1 VKKIFAVILTISM
14 MMVLIPAF
22 GLLDA
27 EIEDPLYNISDELL
41 GETVEEPLLD
51 DESDELIDDEVSSEP
66 PNEPKDEPMNEI
78 PEDVEDEAL
87 DEATDEPSEEVE
99 DEPSDET
106 EDEVSDNM
114 EDDSLLE
121 YEDDEYLYAVAMGET
136 LFDLSYGQ
144 IRIELGTEPDTIK
157 VVQDGVIIEVDIP
170 KETQITITG
179 SYIGNEDGIYVAN
192 GVIISIK
199 LYNVD
204 ITIEPD
210 WPDDWFSI
218 VRRNAFNINGG
229 NVTLELSG
237 ENRLDSGWYGMSN
250 VEWYGAGLR
259 VPAGSSLTINGTGSL
274 EARGGTDSAGIG
286 GNIFENSGNITIN
299 SGTIY
304 AFGNCCGAGI
314 GGGWH
319 GDGGTVVIN
328 GGVVF
333 AQGGLRGGA
342 PGSGIGSG
350 GRGWEGGTLTLG
362 GNGVVIANSANT
374 AITGTQGIL
383 FVGNTGTMFGDVTL
397 ERDMTI
403 PSGRT
408 LILDSGTLTV
418 PGGVTLTND
427 GTIFIMGDASIVQ
440 NGNIVGAGEI
450 INLADGDEDIFPL
463 FLGAIR
469 IEEGTNANTIRVLQG
484 GVLIR
489 DNIPQETQIT
499 ITGSYFGFDH
509 GIYVAP
515 DLTVSIRLAGVDIE
529 INGYQNAFNIDGANV
544 TLELSGENRL
554 SSWQWTAAGLRVPTG
569 SSLTIGGTGSLE
581 VGGGS
586 EAAGIGGNRNEAFG
600 SLTINSGTIT
610 AHGSWWSGIV
620 GIGSGWGAA
629 GGSVVI
635 NGGVV
640 TAHGG
645 IGGIET
651 FILDG
656 NAIVFTNVVH
666 AETVNNINGIL
677 FESGRGEMFG
687 DVTIEQDMII
697 PGNAVLRLD
706 SGTLTIA
713 PGVMLT
719 NNGAIL
725 IRDDAEILHGGTFGT
740 LLGNV
745 PLRNITISEIL
756 GVYAPVPGEIPATT
770 ITENAQFTGTV
781 EWSPNHSV
789 FQAGVRYTMEITLT
803 PREGYTFIG
812 VPESFFTIAGIAN
825 ARNTQGS
832 GIITAVFSA
841 TDTDNHIFD
850 ISDGAIR
857 IEEGTTAG
865 TIRVA
870 YGDGRFMDNIPQNTQ
885 ITITGSYASN
895 AAIDGIYVA
904 ADVTANIRLSYANIN
919 VTASNRNAL
928 NINGANVTLYLSGTN
943 ILRSGGGSGGWNPAG
958 LRVPTNSTVIIN
970 GSGSLEARGGS
981 DGAGI
986 GGNHNESAGIITINN
1001 GRINAIGGSDSA
1013 GIGGG
1018 RFGSGGTVT
1027 INGGVVTASGSARSM
1042 AIGRGGG
1049 SGSNL
1054 PGGGTLTITGNA
1066 VVLTTN
1072 TNATVTSTQG
1082 ILFIGENGEM
1092 FGDVT
1097 LEQDVAISIGRTLIL
1112 DSGTLT
1118 IAPGATLT
1126 NNGTILLEGDAEVLH
1141 GGAFG
1146 TLAGNIPV
1154 RNITISEILGVNPP
1168 IPGEIPVTT
1177 ITENAQFTGTVEWSP
1192 NHSVFQAGIRYTA
1205 TITLTPRAGY
1215 TFIGVPANFFTVT
1228 GAAIVTNNANSG
1240 VVTAVFS
1247 ATDTDNHIFDITD
1260 GSIRIENGTNADT
1273 VKVTRSDGQ
1282 VLDNIPENTQIT
1294 ITGNYSSNVAVDAI
1308 YVASGVTTNIRLNNV
1323 NITVNSDP
1331 SRNAFNIN
1339 GGNVTLELV
1348 GTNTL
1353 INNGWFNAGGVRVPA
1368 GSSLTING
1376 TGSLEVRSGPDAAGI
1391 GGNHSEPGGTIT
1403 INSGTISVFGGSW
1416 GSAIGGG
1423 RNSSGGTVT
1432 INGGVVTATGGNNGI
1447 GIGRG
1452 ANGGDGGTLTI
1463 TGNAVVFANSTN
1475 ADITRT
1481 QGILFI
1487 GNNGEMFGDVTIE
1500 QNVTF
1505 ASDRILLLRSGTL
1518 TIAPNITLTNNGL
1531 ILVDASAIVNHG
1543 GDPYGYIVG
1552 TGEIR
1557 HSQTN
1562 IDNNVFDISFGPIRI
1577 EEGTTAGTIR
1587 VAHGNG
1593 QVSDNIPQ
1601 GTQITI
1607 TGNYSS
1613 GVAIDG
1619 IYVASGVTANVRL
1632 DNVNITVTASNRN
1645 AFNINGGNVT
1655 LELYGMNVLVSGSNA
1670 AGIRAPA
1677 GSSLAIGGNGSLT
1690 ANGVSDGAGIG
1701 GNHSESA
1708 GTITI
1713 NSGGWISAFGGS
1725 SGAGIGGGWQGG
1737 GGTVTINGGVVTA
1750 TGGWNAIGIGRGWGN
1765 ADGGTLTLNGNAVVF
1780 ASSTNADITRTQGI
1794 LFIGNDGE
1802 MFGDVTIEQS
1812 MTIASNQT
1820 LVLGSRTLTIAPDVT
1835 LTNNGMI
1842 LHRDGSSI
1850 LHGGAFGTLTGWGS
1864 VRNLITISEILGVTP
1879 PIAGETAATTIIA
1892 NEQFTGTVQW
1902 SPNHSV
1908 FQDGVRYT
1916 ATITLTTLDDFV
1928 FRRVPSNFFTVAGAA
1943 TVTNNANM
1951 GVITAV
1957 FPITDV
1963 GDNFFD
1969 ITGGPIRIEH
1979 GTNANTVR
1987 VIHSGGEISDNIP
2000 RDEQIIIIGS
2010 YSSNVAVDG
2019 IQVAS
2024 EVTANVRLH
2033 YVNINASAS
2042 SRRAFLISNDATV
2055 NLELSG
2061 TNTLRSGANAAGL
2074 QVVTGSSLTIF
2085 GDGSLSAF
2093 GGSSES
2099 GIGSRS
2105 VASGSITIN
2114 SGTITATGAGSGAT
2128 GGQGIGGNN
2137 ANVTINGGNIT
2148 AVNGGNGVGI
2158 GGTGTN
2164 ASVTINGGTIS
2175 ARGWNSPGIGSN
2187 QILITGGNITANA
2200 SGTNGING
2208 ETTVTGGIVTTNFI
2222 NGTLT
2227 VDGNAVVFATTVNA
2241 TTAATQGILFIGNI
2255 GTVHGDVTLEQDVTI
2270 PTSISRTL
2278 TVPSGASL
2286 IMPAGIT
2293 LTNDVTIIPA
2303 DGSTV
2308 TVNGTVLGNKINGAN
2323 VAPPTLSS
2331 RTYNSIMLNVAELL
2345 AATGQSME
2353 FAINTINSV
2362 PTGGWQES
2370 TEFTGLASNTTY
2382 YFFARSVEDDNFR
2395 TGAASIGS
2403 PITTSAGNIEIT
2415 DIIFN
2420 DDGTEI
2426 TVEFDSQTRATI
2438 IIAFRDESGRFLGAV
2453 NKYITSQNSEI
2464 SNISIPQNTYKIS
2477 FKIWD
2482 GLSNMNPLDDV
2493 EIAVRNDV
2501 GDWVLTD

>member
-1 VKKIFAVILTISM
+1 MKKIFAVILTISM
-14 MMVLIPAF
+14 VMVLIPAF

-41 GETVEEPLLD
+41 DETVEEPLLD
-51 DESDELIDDEVSSEP
+51 DESDELIDDEVSGEP

-78 PEDVEDEAL
+78 PEDAEDEAL

-192 GVIISIK
+192 GVIVSIK

-229 NVTLELSG
+229 NVTLELYG
-237 ENRLDSGWYGMSN
+237 ENRLDGGWHGMSN

-259 VPAGSSLTINGTGSL
+259 VPAVSSLTINGTGSL

-362 GNGVVIANSANT
+362 GNGVVIANSAN
-374 AITGTQGIL
+374 ADVTGTQGIL
-383 FVGNTGTMFGDVTL
+383 FVGNTGTMFGNVTL

-418 PGGVTLTND
+418 PSGVTLTNN
-427 GTIFIMGDASIVQ
+427 GLIFITGDASVVQ
-440 NGNIVGAGEI
+440 NGNIVGTGEI
-450 INLADGDEDIFPL
+450 IDLTDDEGNVFPL
-463 FLGAIR
+463 FLGAVR
-469 IEEGTNANTIRVLQG
+469 IEEGTNANTIRVLQD

-697 PGNAVLRLD
+697 PDNAVLRLD

-740 LLGNV
+740 LAGNV
-745 PLRNITISEIL
+745 PMRNITISEIL

-770 ITENAQFTGTV
+770 ITANAQFTGTV
-781 EWSPNHSV
+781 QWTPNHSV
-789 FQAGVRYTMEITLT
+789 FQAGVRYTLEITLT
-803 PREGYTFIG
+803 PRVGYTFIG
-812 VPESFFTIAGIAN
+812 VPANFFTIAGIAN

-857 IEEGTTAG
+857 IEEGTNAK

-870 YGDGRFMDNIPQNTQ
+870 YGDGLFMDNIPQNTQ

-895 AAIDGIYVA
+895 AAVDAIYVA
-904 ADVTANIRLSYANIN
+904 ADVTANIRLSYVNISTPGN
-919 VTASNRNAL
+919 YSAF
-928 NINGANVTLYLSGTN
+928 NINGGNVTLELSGTN
-943 ILRSGGGSGGWNPAG
+943 VLRSGSWAAG
-958 LRVPTNSTVIIN
+958 LRVPVGASLTIN
-970 GSGSLEARGGS
+970 GHGSLESRGGTS
-981 DGAGI
+981 GGAGV
-986 GGNHNESAGIITINN
+986 
-1001 GRINAIGGSDSA
+1001 GGS
-1013 GIGGG
+1013 
-1018 RFGSGGTVT
+1018 RNQTGGTVT
-1027 INGGVVTASGSARSM
+1027 INSGTVNAIGGSWGAGIGGGDSGAGGTVAINGGMVTATGGSSAM
-1042 AIGRGGG
+1042 GIGRGRGTGG
-1049 SGSNL
+1049 A
-1054 PGGGTLTITGNA
+1054 GGTLHMNGNG
-1066 VVLTTN
+1066 VVFTN
-1072 TNATVTSTQG
+1072 STNAAVTGTQG
-1082 ILFIGENGEM
+1082 ILFIGNNGEM

-1097 LEQDVAISIGRTLIL
+1097 IEQNVTISIGRTLVL

-1126 NNGTILLEGDAEVLH
+1126 NNGTIVLEDDAEVLH
-1141 GGAFG
+1141 GGEFG

-1154 RNITISEILGVNPP
+1154 RNITISEILGVNSP
-1168 IPGEIPVTT
+1168 ISGEIPVTT

-1192 NHSVFQAGIRYTA
+1192 NHSEFQPSVRYTA
-1205 TITLTPRAGY
+1205 TIRLTAREGY
-1215 TFIGVPANFFTVT
+1215 TFIGTTANFFTVA
-1228 GAAIVTNNANSG
+1228 GATIVTNNANSS

-1247 ATDTDNHIFDITD
+1247 ATDTDNHIFDIAD
-1260 GSIRIENGTNADT
+1260 GPIRIEEGTDAGTIRVTYANGL
-1273 VKVTRSDGQ
+1273 
-1282 VLDNIPENTQIT
+1282 VLDNIPQNTQIT
-1294 ITGNYSSNVAVDAI
+1294 ITGSYSSTAAVDAI
-1308 YVASGVTTNIRLNNV
+1308 YVASGVTTNVRLSNV
-1323 NITVNSDP
+1323 NITVSSE

-1339 GGNVTLELV
+1339 GGNVTIELS

-1353 INNGWFNAGGVRVPA
+1353 RNNGWFNAGGVRVPA

-1376 TGSLEVRSGPDAAGI
+1376 TGSLEVLSGPDAAGI

-1432 INGGVVTATGGNNGI
+1432 INGGVVTATGGWNAI

-1475 ADITRT
+1475 AYITGT

-1487 GNNGEMFGDVTIE
+1487 GNDGEMFGDVTIE
-1500 QNVTF
+1500 QDTTIP
-1505 ASDRILLLRSGTL
+1505 SGRLLILRSGTL
-1518 TIAPNITLTNNGL
+1518 TIAPDITLTNNGL
-1531 ILVDASAIVNHG
+1531 ILVDASASINYG

-1587 VAHGNG
+1587 VAHDNG

-1613 GVAIDG
+1613 SASADG
-1619 IYVASGVTANVRL
+1619 IYVAADVTTNIRL
-1632 DNVNITVTASNRN
+1632 DNVNITVTASNHN

-1690 ANGVSDGAGIG
+1690 ANGASDGAGIG
-1701 GNHSESA
+1701 GNRSESA

-1750 TGGWNAIGIGRGWGN
+1750 TGGWNAIGIGRGSGN
-1765 ADGGTLTLNGNAVVF
+1765 GDGGTLTLNGNAVVF
-1780 ASSTNADITRTQGI
+1780 ASSTNADITGTQGI

-1820 LVLGSRTLTIAPDVT
+1820 LVLGSRTLTIAPNVT

-1842 LHRDGSSI
+1842 LHGDGSAI

-1879 PIAGETAATTIIA
+1879 PIAGGTAATSIIA

-1902 SPNHSV
+1902 SPNHSL
-1908 FQDGVRYT
+1908 FQDGVSYM
-1916 ATITLTTLDDFV
+1916 ATITLTALDDFV
-1928 FRRVPSNFFTVAGAA
+1928 FRRVPANFFTVSGAT
-1943 TVTNNANM
+1943 TVTNNANS
-1951 GVITAV
+1951 GVITARFSV
-1957 FPITDV
+1957 TDT
-1963 GDNFFD
+1963 DNHIFD
-1969 ITGGPIRIEH
+1969 MSDGPIRIEH
-1979 GTNANTVR
+1979 GTNAGTIR
-1987 VIHSGGEISDNIP
+1987 VTYANGLVMDNISQ
-2000 RDEQIIIIGS
+2000 ETQITITGS
-2010 YSSNVAVDG
+2010 ISNPNSDAVY
-2019 IQVAS
+2019 VAS
-2024 EVTANVRLH
+2024 GVTANVRLDNANISFADSATGRSAF
-2033 YVNINASAS
+2033 NINGG
-2042 SRRAFLISNDATV
+2042 NVT
-2055 NLELSG
+2055 LELSG
-2061 TNTLRSGANAAGL
+2061 TNILISGWNAAGL
-2074 QVVTGSSLTIF
+2074 RVPH
-2085 GDGSLSAF
+2085 
-2093 GGSSES
+2093 
-2099 GIGSRS
+2099 
-2105 VASGSITIN
+2105 
-2114 SGTITATGAGSGAT
+2114 
-2128 GGQGIGGNN
+2128 
-2137 ANVTINGGNIT
+2137 
-2148 AVNGGNGVGI
+2148 
-2158 GGTGTN
+2158 N
-2164 ASVTINGGTIS
+2164 ASVTINGSGSLEAHGGTHS
-2175 ARGWNSPGIGSN
+2175 AGIGGGWQGS
-2187 QILITGGNITANA
+2187 GGNITINSGVVNA
-2200 SGTNGING
+2200 FGGSSGAGIGGGWGGTGGTVIING
-2208 ETTVTGGIVTTNFI
+2208 GTVTATGGHSGAGIGGGPWGAGGNVTI
-2222 NGTLT
+2222 NGGVVTANGGSGAIGIGRGSGSGAGGTLT
-2227 VDGNAVVFATTVNA
+2227 LNDNAVVFTNSTNA
-2241 TTAATQGILFIGNI
+2241 DTTATNGILFIGNV

-2270 PTSISRTL
+2270 PVPISRTL

-2308 TVNGTVLGNKINGAN
+2308 TVNGTILGNKINGAN

-2331 RTYNSIMLNVAELL
+2331 RTYNSITLNVAELL

-2353 FAINTINSV
+2353 FAINTINST

-2453 NKYITSQNSEI
+2453 NKYITSQDSEI